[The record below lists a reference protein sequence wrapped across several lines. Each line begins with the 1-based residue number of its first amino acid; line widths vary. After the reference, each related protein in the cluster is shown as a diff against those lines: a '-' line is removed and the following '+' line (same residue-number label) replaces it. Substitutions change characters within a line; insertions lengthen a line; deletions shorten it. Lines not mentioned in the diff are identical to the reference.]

1 MFVSGRQDW
10 GIYQRPGA
18 IDKMKDSICTN
29 IDDIQLVENAGHWV
43 QQEQPENVLNLL
55 AAFLSRLD

>member
-1 MFVSGRQDW
+1 MQSVSAQEKLKLS
-10 GIYQRPGA
+10 

-29 IDDIQLVENAGHWV
+29 IDEIQLVDNAGHWV

>member
-1 MFVSGRQDW
+1 MG
-10 GIYQRPGA
+10 
-18 IDKMKDSICTN
+18 DKIKDSICTN
-29 IDDIQLVENAGHWV
+29 IDEIQLVDNAGHWV